1 MSGTTSRKPFSAE
14 LNLKDADYE
23 KTSPIEKTYQR
34 QKAVDDPRFGHV
46 TIYNNPSTRNY
57 VAVKERKV
65 TDKAE
70 AGRLIVAA
78 KERMNMRNPN
88 LINMLDYSV
97 TKQSEL
103 CSSFYIIKY
112 FYEFPKND
120 LRKQFTDRQKQ
131 GQGFSSQELTNIL
144 YQQVQAQSYL
154 QSQGLAHGDVQP
166 VLIGYDPETKESKLI
181 DKSDLATN
189 EQAVI
194 AMQKN
199 HLLSSSSQ
207 SLYQSPTMYQNLKKG
222 NQKFAFD
229 KNKEDAYALVLVL
242 LEAGN
247 GRKID
252 NIYDNKSGTVD
263 QGALNQHLNEFRS
276 KFEGGNQL
284 LTSTVTSLVNPNEND
299 RPSPAQVQSNLP
311 PSNEVQKFFTQNI
324 SNTLYGGQSTNT
336 YTRNEIDGGSQNILV
351 KDRVEMPNVDIDLF
365 SFNPQNNPY
374 TVQSPAYQEETVRA
388 QPDQFVVSQPKY
400 VFKHQEQSQPYESST
415 RETQVV
421 YNEPITETRYE
432 SYTQPQY
439 TKNRVYSEAP
449 VTYTQDSYAPIHN
462 EQRIYAEQPVK
473 TIRRSVT
480 YSQPQVVSYNDQS
493 YSTASYSVP
502 SVNHEFRLHDSSV
515 VKPEVITNDSYTT
528 HAYQPH
534 SSQVVYAS
542 APSYYSQRNNEVYRE
557 APTTIYQTTTEP
569 EVRRISYR
577 SQTPTHTSY
586 TQAPTQTYYTQAP
599 TQTTYTQAPTQT
611 YYTQAQTQ
619 TIYAEGSHSNIVY
632 AEAPETTYTY
642 TQAPT
647 QTVYSEAP
655 RTTAVYST
663 APIQTVYSES
673 PYTTTRV
680 VAQNEPVYT
689 TQYTNEIPSSEV
701 HYTSSPQVTYVQG
714 SSYNITGGSQ
724 TQIGSS
730 NFDTTGLKL
739 VKTYTDNRLATE
751 QRNY

>member
-1 MSGTTSRKPFSAE
+1 MSGTSSRTPNSAL

-23 KTSPIEKTYQR
+23 KSSPIEKTYQR
-34 QKAVDDPRFGHV
+34 QKTVDDPRFGQV

-57 VAVKERKV
+57 VAMKERKV
-65 TDKAE
+65 TDRAE
-70 AGRLIVAA
+70 AGRLIAA
-78 KERMNMRNPN
+78 ARERMNMRHPN

-131 GQGFSSQELTNIL
+131 GQGFNSQELTNIL
-144 YQQVQAQSYL
+144 YQQIQAQSYL
-154 QSQGLAHGDVQP
+154 QSQGLAHGDIQP
-166 VLIGYDPETKESKLI
+166 VLIGYDPERKESKLI

-199 HLLSSSSQ
+199 HLLSSSTQ

-229 KNKEDAYALVLVL
+229 KNKEDAYALGLVL

-252 NIYDNKSGTVD
+252 NIYDGKTGTVD
-263 QGALNQHLNEFRS
+263 QNALNNHLNEFKG

-284 LTSTVTSLVNPNEND
+284 LTSTVSSLVNPDESQ
-299 RPSPAQVQSNLP
+299 RPSPVQVQSNLP
-311 PSNEVQKFFTQNI
+311 PFEEVQKFFSQNT
-324 SNTLYGGQSTNT
+324 STSLQGGQSTNT
-336 YTRNEIDGGSQNILV
+336 YTRTEIDGGSQNIV
-351 KDRVEMPNVDIDLF
+351 IKDKVEMPNVDIDLF
-365 SFNPQNNPY
+365 SFNPQNNQY
-374 TVQSPAYQEETVRA
+374 NVQSPVYQEETVRGE
-388 QPDQFVVSQPKY
+388 PEQFVVSQPKY
-400 VFKHQEQSQPYESST
+400 VFKHQSQPYETST

-421 YNEPITETRYE
+421 YNEPLTETRYE
-432 SYTQPQY
+432 TYTQPQY
-439 TKNRVYSEAP
+439 SSERVYSEAP
-449 VTYTQDSYAPIHN
+449 VTYNTSSYIPTQTV
-462 EQRIYAEQPVK
+462 QRVYAEQPVQ
-473 TIRRSVT
+473 TVGRSVT

-493 YSTASYSVP
+493 YSTASYTQP
-502 SVNHEFRLHDSSV
+502 SVHHEFILHDSSV

-528 HAYQPH
+528 QAYQAPT
-534 SSQVVYAS
+534 SQVVYAS
-542 APSYYSQRNNEVYRE
+542 APTYYSQRNNEVYRE
-557 APTTIYQTTTEP
+557 APTTTYQTTTAEP
-569 EVRRISYR
+569 EVRRVSYR
-577 SQTPTHTSY
+577 SQTPTYTSYSQAPAQTYY

-599 TQTTYTQAPTQT
+599 TQTVYT
-611 YYTQAQTQ
+611 
-619 TIYAEGSHSNIVY
+619 EGSRSNIVY

-642 TQAPT
+642 TQEPT
-647 QTVYSEAP
+647 QTVYTEAP
-655 RTTAVYST
+655 KSTVVYST
-663 APIQTVYSES
+663 APTHSVYTES
-673 PYTTTRV
+673 PYTTTTRV
-680 VAQNEPVYT
+680 VSNAEPVYT
-689 TQYTNEIPSSEV
+689 TQYANDVPSSEV
-701 HYTSSPQVTYVQG
+701 IYTSSPQVTYVQG
-714 SSYNITGGSQ
+714 SPYNVTGGSQ
-724 TQIGSS
+724 THISSS